1 MTDEMLRQAARNSS
15 RMFVEALEEDY
26 DPRAAYPPSPAFRRK
41 LRRLRR
47 QAEHPW
53 LHAAAQRAAALLLVC
68 LLTGG
73 TFLSVDAQAR
83 DALRS
88 WIREI
93 GTNFVLYRFTGD
105 NASTAFPCYRPG
117 WIPEGF
123 TLVNETN
130 DADTGTYE
138 AVYQETDSLNC
149 VIFAYRRMSDDGRT
163 WIAGSEYTYEAVM
176 VNDLPGDFYGTTEEN
191 GSSTLLWF
199 DERTNLVFS
208 VDSNLSRSDIL
219 QVAESVALAKA
230 P

>member
-1 MTDEMLRQAARNSS
+1 MTDEMLRQAARDSC
-15 RMFVEALEEDY
+15 RAFVENLETDY
-26 DPRAAYPPSPAFRRK
+26 DPRAAYVPSAAFRRK
-41 LRRLRR
+41 LRALCRR
-47 QAEHPW
+47 AEHPH
-53 LHAAAQRAAALLLVC
+53 LHAALRRAAAFLLVC
-68 LLTGG
+68 LLSGG
-73 TFLSVDAQAR
+73 VFLSVDAQAR